1 MTNISFNHK
10 LNDLIG
16 GGCSNGIVA
25 IWDVRKGKDPTM
37 SHIQKSHS
45 DPVTHFQWQMTK
57 SGQECVTVSTDGY
70 AHFWDIRKLKE
81 DRVESLT
88 IKDINANGE
97 EVVVGATALENSPET
112 ATKFVIGTEQGTI
125 IVANKKAKNPV

>member
-1 MTNISFNHK
+1 
-10 LNDLIG
+10 
-16 GGCSNGIVA
+16 
-25 IWDVRKGKDPTM
+25 
-37 SHIQKSHS
+37 
-45 DPVTHFQWQMTK
+45 MTK